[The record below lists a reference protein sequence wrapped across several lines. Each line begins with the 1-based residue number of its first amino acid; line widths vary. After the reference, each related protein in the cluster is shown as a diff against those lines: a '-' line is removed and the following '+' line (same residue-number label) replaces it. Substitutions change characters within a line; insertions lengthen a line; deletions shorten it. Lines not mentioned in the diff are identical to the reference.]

1 MYSYTC
7 AANPTVSE
15 SGEVHRLV
23 SDALQE
29 SHEKFMRRLD
39 QWLTQLECRL
49 HLDDAYLYEADIMKT
64 TSHASMKTT
73 SQESEPE
80 TASPSVAHE
89 TGHGVGSHELRMERR
104 ISESSYDLAKKE
116 ASKIEVFLDGEINP
130 DQPDQRCNA
139 CDAKPKSCFDRV
151 CPRYK
156 KIQSFLRPIVKNPKF
171 EMFFAVILVANSLYI
186 GAQLQYMSTSQST
199 RFEPAFMIAHVIFA
213 SLFTL
218 ECMLELV
225 GLGIRKFLFS
235 AGWFWG
241 WLDVLVV
248 ISAWMEF
255 ALDITSQSS
264 SGSNTGVRILKVF
277 RFTRLLQG
285 LRSLR
290 IIRFVGGLR
299 ILVVSMF
306 DATRALSWALLLF
319 ALVVYVFGVV
329 FSNAALD
336 SLPSGDAHP
345 ELVKYWGSVDRAIAT
360 LYRSILGGLDWGD
373 AADALLGTN
382 NIIWVHVFYFYI
394 GFICLLILN
403 VMTGVFCNSAIR
415 AAEHDHD
422 IMMQNR
428 HRFRNMATNLFQK
441 MDDSGYG
448 SITIDEFEKLFE
460 DEDMQAF
467 LDSIEI
473 SATDAWTLFAS
484 LDIDGD
490 KVISVEE
497 FTEGCLKLHGPARSV
512 DLYALRQQ
520 NVKMREQMHQMSQ
533 SQNRIV
539 EAIRARAIL
548 TV

>member
-116 ASKIEVFLDGEINP
+116 ASKIEELYSKSMLS
-130 DQPDQRCNA
+130 
-139 CDAKPKSCFDRV
+139 DAKPKSCFDRV

-199 RFEPAFMIAHVIFA
+199 RFEPAFMIAH
-213 SLFTL
+213 
-218 ECMLELV
+218 
-225 GLGIRKFLFS
+225 
-235 AGWFWG
+235 
-241 WLDVLVV
+241 VLVV

-403 VMTGVFCNSAIR
+403 VMTG
-415 AAEHDHD
+415 AALPKKD
-422 IMMQNR
+422 
-428 HRFRNMATNLFQK
+428 K
-441 MDDSGYG
+441 
-448 SITIDEFEKLFE
+448 
-460 DEDMQAF
+460 
-467 LDSIEI
+467 
-473 SATDAWTLFAS
+473 TDF
-484 LDIDGD
+484 GM
-490 KVISVEE
+490 K
-497 FTEGCLKLHGPARSV
+497 P
-512 DLYALRQQ
+512 
-520 NVKMREQMHQMSQ
+520 
-533 SQNRIV
+533 
-539 EAIRARAIL
+539 
-548 TV
+548 

>member
-1 MYSYTC
+1 
-7 AANPTVSE
+7 
-15 SGEVHRLV
+15 
-23 SDALQE
+23 
-29 SHEKFMRRLD
+29 
-39 QWLTQLECRL
+39 
-49 HLDDAYLYEADIMKT
+49 
-64 TSHASMKTT
+64 
-73 SQESEPE
+73 
-80 TASPSVAHE
+80 
-89 TGHGVGSHELRMERR
+89 
-104 ISESSYDLAKKE
+104 
-116 ASKIEVFLDGEINP
+116 
-130 DQPDQRCNA
+130 
-139 CDAKPKSCFDRV
+139 
-151 CPRYK
+151 
-156 KIQSFLRPIVKNPKF
+156 
-171 EMFFAVILVANSLYI
+171 
-186 GAQLQYMSTSQST
+186 
-199 RFEPAFMIAHVIFA
+199 MIAHVIFA